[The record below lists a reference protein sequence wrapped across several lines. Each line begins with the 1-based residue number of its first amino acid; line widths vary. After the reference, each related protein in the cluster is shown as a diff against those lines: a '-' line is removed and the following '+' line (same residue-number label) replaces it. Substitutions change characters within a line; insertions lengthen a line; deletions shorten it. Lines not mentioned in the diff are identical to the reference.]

1 MHCISD
7 SQLFFLNWFVH
18 FIAMC
23 NSDSLYNIALQEH
36 FSLQLRNFHSFV
48 QLNRFNYY
56 TVCCNFA
63 FQNVDLRLKWP
74 NDIYYSDKMK
84 LGGVVVKS
92 SLMGGA
98 CDAIIGKFQKRAQY
112 WSHWSLVPDCWSWI
126 QLKSALKRNHWVLF
140 ETKRVFIIT
149 RSLCI
154 SDLIDII
161 WDKTGQRTTRSLFH
175 RFIFLFD

>member
-48 QLNRFNYY
+48 QLNRFNCYK
-56 TVCCNFA
+56 VWCNVA

-98 CDAIIGKFQKRAQY
+98 CDAIIGKFQKSTRY
-112 WSHWSLVPDCWSWI
+112 RSHWSLVPGCWSWI
-126 QLKSALKRNHWVLF
+126 QLKLALK
-140 ETKRVFIIT
+140 EIT
-149 RSLCI
+149 GFYLRQKS
-154 SDLIDII
+154 
-161 WDKTGQRTTRSLFH
+161 FYH
-175 RFIFLFD
+175 N

>member
-48 QLNRFNYY
+48 QLNRFNCY

-126 QLKSALKRNHWVLF
+126 QLKSALK
-140 ETKRVFIIT
+140 EIT
-149 RSLCI
+149 GFY
-154 SDLIDII
+154 LIR
-161 WDKTGQRTTRSLFH
+161 KE
-175 RFIFLFD
+175 FLS